1 MNELTLSPLVILA
14 VWFFLVGAV
23 GAAWRRSLLAILI
36 ALQLMLMAGELAFLS
51 FASERSTNLNSNEVT
66 AAAQGVALSA
76 IFVGLVQFA
85 VGFMLIRR
93 ITRDR
98 KTFDLEKSSMLRG

>member
-1 MNELTLSPLVILA
+1 MNELTLSPMVILA
-14 VWFFLVGAV
+14 IWLFLVGAV
-23 GAAWRRSLLAILI
+23 GAAWRRSTLAVLI

-51 FASERSTNLNSNEVT
+51 FASDRSTNLNSNEVT

-85 VGFMLIRR
+85 VGFMLVRR
-93 ITRDR
+93 ITRDP
-98 KTFDLEKSSMLRG
+98 KTFDLEKSSVLRG